1 MSKIWNSLGYVYHLT
16 FAGCVKHLAVNVI
29 QLHDWD
35 EGNVICHI
43 SSVSASHSVR
53 LNY

>member
-1 MSKIWNSLGYVYHLT
+1 MSKIGNSLGYVYHLT
-16 FAGCVKHLAVNVI
+16 CAGCTKHLAVNVI
-29 QLHDWD
+29 QLDGWD

-43 SSVSASHSVR
+43 SFVSASHSVR